1 MVGWFCNWF
10 LDEEESKKMSQ
21 NLKHL
26 KYWKCSEIKDDDVL
40 ALNSPKSQLIFAQ
53 KGKYTLVLF
62 CKKLK
67 SFIEEEFNIEQV
79 LESNTKVTWEME
91 FYAQIYETEHLLRT
105 SSSNLDLFCI
115 SKFLDSVCE
124 NLQIRA
130 NITDQ
135 LKFIQFSQIPGN
147 QSLSKEPG
155 SFCGSLR
162 DSVVLNSE
170 MENVQFWENLG

>member
-1 MVGWFCNWF
+1 
-10 LDEEESKKMSQ
+10 
-21 NLKHL
+21 
-26 KYWKCSEIKDDDVL
+26 
-40 ALNSPKSQLIFAQ
+40 
-53 KGKYTLVLF
+53 
-62 CKKLK
+62 
-67 SFIEEEFNIEQV
+67 
-79 LESNTKVTWEME
+79 ME

-115 SKFLDSVCE
+115 PKFLDSVCN

-147 QSLSKEPG
+147 QSFSKEPS